1 MFVWLLLVVCA
12 HAFVSVYVWLLL
24 FLCAHALNECT
35 CGFFLSCVRTLLYAY
50 IRAALFTG
58 ASFVRLILNRAGSI
72 FHFTAIPCGAEVV
85 ATIAVVVATIAEVVA
100 TIAEVFA
107 TMSSTASEAAL
118 HRKRASFNSF

>member
-1 MFVWLLLVVCA
+1 MVLTRSRIGIRIITRVSDTAPKDYKWRSCA
-12 HAFVSVYVWLLL
+12 TTNTRP
-24 FLCAHALNECT
+24 LCTH
-35 CGFFLSCVRTLLYAY
+35 GF
-50 IRAALFTG
+50 
-58 ASFVRLILNRAGSI
+58 ASNKCLILNRAGSI